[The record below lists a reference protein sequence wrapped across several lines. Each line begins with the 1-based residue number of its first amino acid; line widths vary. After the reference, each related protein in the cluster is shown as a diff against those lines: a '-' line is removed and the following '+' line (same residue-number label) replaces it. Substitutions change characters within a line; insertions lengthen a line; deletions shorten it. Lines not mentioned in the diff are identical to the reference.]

1 MYEPWELGV
10 IDEAGYNGITDEHI
24 ERVAESLVHS
34 GLTDIDYATF
44 AHHCRLCNVDPDL
57 FDASDLER
65 LQEML
70 NEYCCNIN
78 ESMNENDTK
87 DKQHHS
93 LSDRDADDSSNQSI
107 EMADLVQKI
116 FRYFQDGDKCLTADD
131 VVDELQLPKNQV
143 EEALEHLV
151 ERNAMYSIKS
161 IVGTMYGIDSSED
174 CSSHM
179 VSIDLSDEDSGS
191 GFAILKGALSEMDE
205 EEDAQEHPLANVG
218 ELKEKIIQYFA
229 DGNKYLAKD
238 TGAELLGLDEEQVER
253 VLDHLVDEG
262 TLHYGESVVG
272 GAYLLNTS
280 NDEVMHKLR
289 ATAYQRNEKL
299 PDDWITLAEMLK
311 LTPSDFIEKLLPI
324 DDATYLRDEMDQMQ
338 MGYWLQ
344 NVAYT
349 FEAHNLLKNK
359 ILQRVYNQCQ
369 NTLMNYSDK
378 EILTYELIVLADEY
392 VKLLKEI
399 IHVLEIC
406 NTWKFNNEESR
417 NNLTSYLQECFNQSE
432 YDIVIEFEEDEDER
446 IAVPIPDIVLL
457 QEKFERLIVK
467 LSGEKPVEDDND
479 DELVQVDD
487 KELEEYIPNPEATK
501 KMLHMLADKEYEGKQ
516 ADRDFEHFSKNPEK
530 RYRGVLFLANKE
542 GTILDAGKVVCE
554 KLHHCCEA
562 LIISL
567 DESCKLLLAENPDA
581 SAIGEVSKLIDWL
594 CEEMEITMNVDGEG
608 YLQYKPTE
616 ECKTIANNWKET
628 FHAIK
633 ARQKTPIHEEA
644 LADYKKEVEQA
655 DRAIYEPVRD
665 ECWARI
671 EAYELALEQEIHQ
684 QVESYKAEVDALEK
698 ERDEIEKR
706 LGELKF
712 YQILERSELKEKS
725 EKLREEYWEKH
736 SIAFDKKSIASKIL
750 RALEKVRNDYP
761 VGNRER
767 YGIFDYRDAVEKYLR
782 NRFNYKDSSS
792 KWRSYQENPE
802 QRDQPIP
809 EPTKEAKE
817 VVHELLEKK

>member
-24 ERVAESLVHS
+24 ERVVESLLHS

-57 FDASDLER
+57 FDETDLER

-70 NEYCCNIN
+70 NEYCHNIN
-78 ESMNENDTK
+78 ESMNENDSK

-93 LSDRDADDSSNQSI
+93 LADRDADDSSNQSI
-107 EMADLVQKI
+107 DMADLEQKI

-131 VVDELQLPKNQV
+131 VVDALQLPKNQV

-174 CSSHM
+174 CSTNM
-179 VSIDLSDEDSGS
+179 VSIDLSEGDMASVL
-191 GFAILKGALSEMDE
+191 ANLKGALSEMDE
-205 EEDAQEHPLANVG
+205 EEDAQEHSLANVS
-218 ELKEKIIQYFA
+218 ELEEKIIQYFA
-229 DGNKYLAKD
+229 EGNKYLAKD
-238 TGAELLGLDEEQVER
+238 TGSELLGLDEEQVER
-253 VLDHLVDEG
+253 ELDYLVEEG
-262 TLHYGESVVG
+262 MLHYGESVAG

-280 NDEVMHKLR
+280 NDKVMHKLGT
-289 ATAYQRNEKL
+289 TAYQRNENL

-467 LSGEKPVEDDND
+467 LSGEKLVEDDND

-501 KMLHMLADKEYEGKQ
+501 KMLRMLADKEYEGKQ
-516 ADRDFEHFSKNPEK
+516 ADRDFDHFSNNLEK

-594 CEEMEITMNVDGEG
+594 CEEMDITMNVDGEG

-655 DRAIYEPVRD
+655 DRAIYDPVRD

-684 QVESYKAEVDALEK
+684 QVESYKAEVDAIEK

-736 SIAFDKKSIASKIL
+736 SIAFDKKSIASKLL
-750 RALEKVRNDYP
+750 RNLERERNDNI
-761 VGNRER
+761 VSDRDGM
-767 YGIFDYRDAVEKYLR
+767 FDYRDAVEKYLW
-782 NRFNYKDSSS
+782 NRFDYKDSSG
-792 KWRSYQENPE
+792 KWRRHQENPE
-802 QRDQPIP
+802 LRDQPIP

-817 VVHELLEKK
+817 VVRELLEKK

>member
-24 ERVAESLVHS
+24 ERVAESLLHS

-57 FDASDLER
+57 FDETDLER
-65 LQEML
+65 PQEML
-70 NEYCCNIN
+70 NEYCHNIN
-78 ESMNENDTK
+78 ESMNENDPK

-107 EMADLVQKI
+107 DMADLEQKI

-174 CSSHM
+174 CSTNM
-179 VSIDLSDEDSGS
+179 VSIDLSEGDMASVLANLE
-191 GFAILKGALSEMDE
+191 GALSDMDE
-205 EEDAQEHPLANVG
+205 EEDAQEHSLANVS
-218 ELKEKIIQYFA
+218 ELEEKIIQYFA
-229 DGNKYLAKD
+229 EGNKYLAKD
-238 TGAELLGLDEEQVER
+238 TGSELLGLDEEQVER
-253 VLDHLVDEG
+253 ELDYLVEEG
-262 TLHYGESVVG
+262 MLHYGESVAG

-280 NDEVMHKLR
+280 NDKVMHKLGI
-289 ATAYQRNEKL
+289 TAYQRNEKL

-359 ILQRVYNQCQ
+359 ILQMVYNRCQ

-432 YDIVIEFEEDEDER
+432 YDIVIEFEEDEEER

-467 LSGEKPVEDDND
+467 LSGEKPVEDDHD

-487 KELEEYIPNPEATK
+487 KELEEYIPNPKATK
-501 KMLHMLADKEYEGKQ
+501 KMLHILADKEYEGKQ
-516 ADRDFEHFSKNPEK
+516 ADWKFDNRSSRLDRD
-530 RYRGVLFLANKE
+530 YRRGLLYDNKE
-542 GTILDAGKVVCE
+542 GSLLDAGKIVCE
-554 KLHHCCEA
+554 ELYRCCEA
-562 LIISL
+562 LIASV

-594 CEEMEITMNVDGEG
+594 CEEMDITMNVDGEG

-655 DRAIYEPVRD
+655 DRAIYDPVRD

-684 QVESYKAEVDALEK
+684 QVESYKAEVDAIEK

-736 SIAFDKKSIASKIL
+736 SIAFDKKSIASKLL
-750 RALEKVRNDYP
+750 RNLERERNDNI
-761 VGNRER
+761 VSDRDGM
-767 YGIFDYRDAVEKYLR
+767 FDYRDAVEKYLW
-782 NRFNYKDSSS
+782 NRFDYKDSSS

-802 QRDQPIP
+802 LRDQPIP

-817 VVHELLEKK
+817 VVRELLEKK

>member
-131 VVDELQLPKNQV
+131 VVDALQLPKNQV

-262 TLHYGESVVG
+262 TLHYGESVTG

-359 ILQRVYNQCQ
+359 ILQMVYN
-369 NTLMNYSDK
+369 LS
-378 EILTYELIVLADEY
+378 LIH
-392 VKLLKEI
+392 I
-399 IHVLEIC
+399 
-406 NTWKFNNEESR
+406 
-417 NNLTSYLQECFNQSE
+417 
-432 YDIVIEFEEDEDER
+432 
-446 IAVPIPDIVLL
+446 
-457 QEKFERLIVK
+457 
-467 LSGEKPVEDDND
+467 
-479 DELVQVDD
+479 
-487 KELEEYIPNPEATK
+487 
-501 KMLHMLADKEYEGKQ
+501 
-516 ADRDFEHFSKNPEK
+516 
-530 RYRGVLFLANKE
+530 
-542 GTILDAGKVVCE
+542 
-554 KLHHCCEA
+554 
-562 LIISL
+562 
-567 DESCKLLLAENPDA
+567 
-581 SAIGEVSKLIDWL
+581 
-594 CEEMEITMNVDGEG
+594 
-608 YLQYKPTE
+608 
-616 ECKTIANNWKET
+616 
-628 FHAIK
+628 
-633 ARQKTPIHEEA
+633 
-644 LADYKKEVEQA
+644 
-655 DRAIYEPVRD
+655 
-665 ECWARI
+665 
-671 EAYELALEQEIHQ
+671 
-684 QVESYKAEVDALEK
+684 
-698 ERDEIEKR
+698 
-706 LGELKF
+706 
-712 YQILERSELKEKS
+712 
-725 EKLREEYWEKH
+725 
-736 SIAFDKKSIASKIL
+736 
-750 RALEKVRNDYP
+750 
-761 VGNRER
+761 
-767 YGIFDYRDAVEKYLR
+767 
-782 NRFNYKDSSS
+782 
-792 KWRSYQENPE
+792 
-802 QRDQPIP
+802 
-809 EPTKEAKE
+809 
-817 VVHELLEKK
+817 

>member
-24 ERVAESLVHS
+24 ERVVESLLHS

-57 FDASDLER
+57 FDETDLER

-70 NEYCCNIN
+70 NEYCHNIN
-78 ESMNENDTK
+78 ESMNENDSK

-107 EMADLVQKI
+107 DMADLEQKI

-131 VVDELQLPKNQV
+131 VVDALQLPKNQV

-174 CSSHM
+174 CSTNM
-179 VSIDLSDEDSGS
+179 VSIDLSEGDMASVL
-191 GFAILKGALSEMDE
+191 ANLKGALSEMDE
-205 EEDAQEHPLANVG
+205 EEDAQEHSLANVS
-218 ELKEKIIQYFA
+218 ELEEKIIQYFA
-229 DGNKYLAKD
+229 EGNKYLAKD
-238 TGAELLGLDEEQVER
+238 TGSELLGLDEEQVER
-253 VLDHLVDEG
+253 ELDYLVEEG
-262 TLHYGESVVG
+262 MLHYGESVAG

-280 NDEVMHKLR
+280 NDKVMHKLGT
-289 ATAYQRNEKL
+289 TAYQRNENL

-467 LSGEKPVEDDND
+467 LSGEKLVEDDND

-501 KMLHMLADKEYEGKQ
+501 KMLRMLADKEYEGKQ
-516 ADRDFEHFSKNPEK
+516 ADRDFDHFSNNLEK

-594 CEEMEITMNVDGEG
+594 CEEMDITMNVDGEG

-655 DRAIYEPVRD
+655 DRAIYDPVRD

-684 QVESYKAEVDALEK
+684 QVESYKAEVDAIEK

-736 SIAFDKKSIASKIL
+736 SIAFDKKSIASKLL
-750 RALEKVRNDYP
+750 RNLERERNDNI
-761 VGNRER
+761 VGDRD
-767 YGIFDYRDAVEKYLR
+767 GMFDYRDAVEKYLW
-782 NRFNYKDSSS
+782 NRFDYKDSSG
-792 KWRSYQENPE
+792 KWRRHQENPE
-802 QRDQPIP
+802 LRDQPIP

-817 VVHELLEKK
+817 VVRELLEKK

>member
-1 MYEPWELGV
+1 MK
-10 IDEAGYNGITDEHI
+10 EAVSRLYYIFVVFILQMT
-24 ERVAESLVHS
+24 VAQGKEKGS
-34 GLTDIDYATF
+34 TMT
-44 AHHCRLCNVDPDL
+44 
-57 FDASDLER
+57 DLE
-65 LQEML
+65 
-70 NEYCCNIN
+70 
-78 ESMNENDTK
+78 
-87 DKQHHS
+87 
-93 LSDRDADDSSNQSI
+93 
-107 EMADLVQKI
+107 QKI

-131 VVDELQLPKNQV
+131 VVAAFQLPKEQI

-151 ERNAMYSIKS
+151 ETNAMYSIKS
-161 IVGTMYGIDSSED
+161 PVGTMYGIDSSED
-174 CSSHM
+174 CSTNM
-179 VSIDLSDEDSGS
+179 VSFDFSDGDIGSFVTALKGVLSDMDE
-191 GFAILKGALSEMDE
+191 DE
-205 EEDAQEHPLANVG
+205 EEEQDIQFENES
-218 ELKEKIIQYFA
+218 ELEEKIIQYFA

-238 TGAELLGLDEEQVER
+238 TGAELLELDEEQVER

-280 NDEVMHKLR
+280 NDEVMHKLG
-289 ATAYQRNEKL
+289 ATAYQRNENL

-359 ILQRVYNQCQ
+359 ILQMVYNRCQ

-516 ADRDFEHFSKNPEK
+516 ADWKFDNRSSRLDRD
-530 RYRGVLFLANKE
+530 YRRGLLYDNEE
-542 GTILDAGKVVCE
+542 GSLLDAGKIVCE
-554 KLHHCCEA
+554 ELYRCCEA

-594 CEEMEITMNVDGEG
+594 CEEMDITMNVDSEG

-655 DRAIYEPVRD
+655 DWAIYEPVRD
-665 ECWARI
+665 ECQAKI

-684 QVESYKAEVDALEK
+684 QVESYKAEEDALKK

-712 YQILERSELKEKS
+712 YQILERNELKEKS
-725 EKLREEYWEKH
+725 EKLQKEYWEK
-736 SIAFDKKSIASKIL
+736 SNIAFDKKRIASKLL
-750 RALEKVRNDYP
+750 RNLERERNDNI
-761 VGNRER
+761 VSDRD
-767 YGIFDYRDAVEKYLR
+767 GIFDYRDAVQKYLR
-782 NRFNYKDSSS
+782 NRFDYKDSSS
-792 KWRSYQENPE
+792 KWRRHQENPE
-802 QRDQPIP
+802 LRDQPIP

-817 VVHELLEKK
+817 VVRELLEKK